1 MIGLLDALN
10 IEKAAV
16 IGHDWGAPVASY
28 CALFRPDRFAALATL
43 SVPPFRPR
51 LPGRPTSL
59 MPKTEN
65 AQFYQ
70 LYFQKPGEAEAE
82 FEVNVE
88 RTLRLMLFYSSG
100 DAPTAG
106 NSGSVGMVPIGRPW
120 LAEIAPPQTLPA
132 WLSEADIKFYTDEFA
147 RSGFRGGL
155 NWYRNIDRNWELL
168 APWKDAKL
176 QIPTLYMVGD
186 RDLVYRFAGMD
197 TLIPNLK
204 NFVPKLEKTVLL
216 EGCGHWTQQ
225 ERADQVSREIIR
237 FLQSFKTQSS
247 SQS

>member
-1 MIGLLDALN
+1 
-10 IEKAAV
+10 
-16 IGHDWGAPVASY
+16 
-28 CALFRPDRFAALATL
+28 
-43 SVPPFRPR
+43 
-51 LPGRPTSL
+51 
-59 MPKTEN
+59 
-65 AQFYQ
+65 
-70 LYFQKPGEAEAE
+70 
-82 FEVNVE
+82 
-88 RTLRLMLFYSSG
+88 
-100 DAPTAG
+100 
-106 NSGSVGMVPIGRPW
+106 MVPIGRPW

-132 WLSEADIKFYTDEFA
+132 WLSEADIKFYTGEFA

>member
-1 MIGLLDALN
+1 
-10 IEKAAV
+10 
-16 IGHDWGAPVASY
+16 
-28 CALFRPDRFAALATL
+28 
-43 SVPPFRPR
+43 
-51 LPGRPTSL
+51 
-59 MPKTEN
+59 
-65 AQFYQ
+65 
-70 LYFQKPGEAEAE
+70 
-82 FEVNVE
+82 
-88 RTLRLMLFYSSG
+88 
-100 DAPTAG
+100 
-106 NSGSVGMVPIGRPW
+106 MVPIGRPW

-132 WLSEADIKFYTDEFA
+132 WLSEADIKFYTGEFA

-204 NFVPKLEKTVLL
+204 NFVPKLEKTILL

-225 ERADQVSREIIR
+225 ERAADHFDQVLVLERDTLPSEPAHRAGTPQARHVHALLLSGQRALGEL
-237 FLQSFKTQSS
+237 FPGF
-247 SQS
+247 